1 MGTVTLQGRDHV
13 APGIVEPLQGVAV
26 DFGGL
31 RSASAKL
38 LEERRGDVRG
48 GAAGMP
54 DQRQIEIVA
63 KERLVTKPFAIL
75 CVKRG
80 RKCRA
85 ERTGRIV

>member
-1 MGTVTLQGRDHV
+1 MGTVTLQCRDHV
-13 APGIVEPLQGVAV
+13 APGIVESLQSVAV

-54 DQRQIEIVA
+54 NQRQIEIAA
-63 KERLVTKPFAIL
+63 KERLVTKPVAIL
-75 CVKRG
+75 RVKCG
-80 RKCRA
+80 CICRA